1 MSSQRRRTIAEPR
14 PTEQEQAVLR
24 FLLEQ
29 RYATSRQLARA
40 ARARYGSDRSAARQ
54 TNRLLQKL
62 GSIGLLHVLPR
73 TVGGQ
78 ARGSSAGIWTITNR
92 GARLAGTC
100 DPNPEQ
106 RKKRYR
112 RDQDPTLTFLEHT
125 LAISELRVHLA
136 ELEDSKRLRVES
148 ITPEPACWRPYLGPA
163 GQRLFLKPD
172 LAVVT
177 STPDGYEDHWFLEVD
192 LATENPAR
200 IITKCRQYQQYRRSG
215 LEQRHTGLG
224 DIFFSQ
230 YDSLDEAIDDQI
242 ESLGW
247 NDALTA
253 LQRDWGITP
262 DELQWNYAAIE
273 RRFRETV
280 DVIYYRDKVFIF
292 HQ

>member
-1 MSSQRRRTIAEPR
+1 MSGRRRRTEAEPR

-92 GARLAGTC
+92 GARLAGNGGA
-100 DPNPEQ
+100 DSEQ

-112 RDQDPTLTFLEHT
+112 RDQDPSLTFLEHT
-125 LAISELRVHLA
+125 LAISELRVQLA
-136 ELEDSKRLRVES
+136 ELEDTRSLKIES
-148 ITPEPACWRPYLGPA
+148 ITPEPACWRPYLGSA
-163 GQRLFLKPD
+163 GQRIFLKPD
-172 LAVVT
+172 LAVIT
-177 STPDGYEDHWFLEVD
+177 STLDGYEDHWFLEVD

-200 IITKCRQYQQYRRSG
+200 IVTKCRQYQHYRGSG
-215 LEQRHTGLG
+215 LEQRRTGLFPAVVWITPTTRRR
-224 DIFFSQ
+224 DQLAHRITSETDLDDQLFTVI
-230 YDSLDEAIDDQI
+230 SLDEFQPLLRTGASDYNTRKDHPH
-242 ESLGW
+242 
-247 NDALTA
+247 D
-253 LQRDWGITP
+253 
-262 DELQWNYAAIE
+262 
-273 RRFRETV
+273 
-280 DVIYYRDKVFIF
+280 
-292 HQ
+292 